1 MIFPYHFKTYI
12 QKSIIQKQPETRGIP
27 PLPAA
32 VLFLL
37 DFILSGLNPALLRPY
52 YGLTPSLF
60 LDVIPDHTIQIKTQ
74 DTKH

>member
-1 MIFPYHFKTYI
+1 MIFPSI
-12 QKSIIQKQPETRGIP
+12 QNSIQNLHPKIIIQKQPETRGIP

-37 DFILSGLNPALLRPY
+37 DFILSGLNP
-52 YGLTPSLF
+52 SLF
-60 LDVIPDHTIQIKTQ
+60 LDIIPDYTIQIKTQ

>member
-1 MIFPYHFKTYI
+1 MIFPSI
-12 QKSIIQKQPETRGIP
+12 QNLHPKIIIQKQPETRGIP

-52 YGLTPSLF
+52 YGPYAILISGYYS
-60 LDVIPDHTIQIKTQ
+60 
-74 DTKH
+74 

>member
-1 MIFPYHFKTYI
+1 VRLCASLLPTRTWDFHPLENAHAGQT
-12 QKSIIQKQPETRGIP
+12 KQPETRGIP

-37 DFILSGLNPALLRPY
+37 DFILSGLNP
-52 YGLTPSLF
+52 SLF
-60 LDVIPDHTIQIKTQ
+60 LDIIPDYTIQIKTQ